1 MTMTNAN
8 LDFQEIATVYLR
20 LFCATKKLRVKHYEI
35 QDMKYFLVDCK
46 ISEICHNLET
56 IDDIMKLHIHITYTT
71 LHITTLHITYPTSFI
86 KINQKKMLVYKAT
99 SVSY

>member
-1 MTMTNAN
+1 MTMPNDEIFN

-46 ISEICHNLET
+46 ISEIFHNLET
-56 IDDIMKLHIHITYTT
+56 LDDIMKLHIPTKITYQ
-71 LHITTLHITYPTSFI
+71 TSFI
-86 KINQKKMLVYKAT
+86 KINRKKMLEYKAT

>member
-1 MTMTNAN
+1 MTMTNDEILN
-8 LDFQEIATVYLR
+8 SDFQEIATVYLR

-46 ISEICHNLET
+46 ISEICHNMET
-56 IDDIMKLHIHITYTT
+56 IDDIMKLHIPTKITY
-71 LHITTLHITYPTSFI
+71 YPTSFI
-86 KINQKKMLVYKAT
+86 KINRKKMLAYKTT

>member
-1 MTMTNAN
+1 MTMTNDEIFN

-56 IDDIMKLHIHITYTT
+56 IDDIMKLHIPTK
-71 LHITTLHITYPTSFI
+71 ITYPTSFI
-86 KINQKKMLVYKAT
+86 KINRKKMLAYKAT

>member
-1 MTMTNAN
+1 MTMTNDEILN

-56 IDDIMKLHIHITYTT
+56 IDDIMKLHIPTK
-71 LHITTLHITYPTSFI
+71 ITYPTSYI
-86 KINQKKMLVYKAT
+86 KINRKKILAYKAT